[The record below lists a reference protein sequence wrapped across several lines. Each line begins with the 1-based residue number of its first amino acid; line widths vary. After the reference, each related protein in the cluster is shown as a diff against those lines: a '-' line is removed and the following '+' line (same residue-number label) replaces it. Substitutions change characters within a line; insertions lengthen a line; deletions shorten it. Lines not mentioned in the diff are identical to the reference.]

1 MTYKKYYKEVLAKIP
16 NAIPLHCFNPYN
28 PINVFTHKDK
38 YYLIYSIDLDYKKE
52 EFKYSKITFIPEWF
66 NNVKHEQLSDTYSAY
81 ILNEKEFKTYE
92 KVAKKRTYYYP
103 LSKNYIKKLDD
114 EKLWILD
121 ITLELDNQ
129 SYNPKEKDIDEVYS
143 LKDNTNAI
151 KFIYGK
157 NDLVIYKNNC
167 SMYATFPLLALLNDL
182 DNVSKELKVDEYI
195 FRLFMT
201 NQLSLVNKTYQYNK
215 FYAYIIKDYKLKVDM
230 INNLTFKGYENE

>member
-1 MTYKKYYKEVLAKIP
+1 
-16 NAIPLHCFNPYN
+16 
-28 PINVFTHKDK
+28 
-38 YYLIYSIDLDYKKE
+38 
-52 EFKYSKITFIPEWF
+52 
-66 NNVKHEQLSDTYSAY
+66 
-81 ILNEKEFKTYE
+81 
-92 KVAKKRTYYYP
+92 
-103 LSKNYIKKLDD
+103 
-114 EKLWILD
+114 
-121 ITLELDNQ
+121 
-129 SYNPKEKDIDEVYS
+129 VYS

-182 DNVSKELKVDEYI
+182 DNVSKELKVDEHI